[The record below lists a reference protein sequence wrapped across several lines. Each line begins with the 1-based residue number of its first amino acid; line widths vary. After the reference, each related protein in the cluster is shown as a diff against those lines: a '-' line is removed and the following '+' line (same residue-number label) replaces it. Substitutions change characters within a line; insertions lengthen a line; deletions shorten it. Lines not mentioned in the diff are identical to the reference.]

1 MSTPDSTPKPNGW
14 KAFLPLLLFFVAVTI
29 AIPASK
35 SILDQWKV
43 DSTVLLGGNGILFIA
58 IGGSFY
64 FYFKSLTDKKPHA
77 FLTMVYMG
85 LFIKMLLCLFASFLY
100 IYLAGKQVN
109 KPAVVGCL
117 LLYFVYTALELF
129 VLLKAVRPV
138 KNV

>member
-1 MSTPDSTPKPNGW
+1 MSSPVSTARPNGW
-14 KAFLPLLLFFVAVTI
+14 KAFFPLLLFFVAITV

-35 SILDQWKV
+35 SILEQWKV
-43 DSTVLLGGNGILFIA
+43 DSTVLLGGNGILFLA

-64 FYFKSLTDKKPHA
+64 FYFKSLTDQKPHA

-85 LFIKMLLCLFASFLY
+85 LFIKMLLCLFAAFLY

-109 KPAVVGCL
+109 KPAVIGCL

-129 VLLKAVRPV
+129 ILLKAARPS
-138 KNV
+138 KNA